1 MFYLEYYE
9 IEGGV
14 PLQGEYEVKGSKN
27 AALPVLA
34 ATLCQGGIH
43 EIYGC
48 PRIGDAVAMTDILR
62 SLGARVSWQEDCL
75 TVDSRNVSCT
85 TVPRELMVQLRSSVF
100 LLGSL
105 LARAEEAVIYR
116 PGGCRIGSRPIDIH
130 IAGLRQLGFTV
141 EEDGEKVTCR
151 GRCRGGHVRLVYPS
165 VGATENL
172 MMAALSGS
180 SLTVLDNC
188 AVEPEIVDLQG
199 FLRCCGY
206 CVSGAG
212 TSRIVIAGRQ
222 ESHNTMYFIMKDR
235 IEAATYMMA
244 LAGTGGRGV
253 LTGIEPQYL
262 TAVSDV
268 LESMGVQ
275 IRTWEDRM
283 EVIGP
288 ERLKS
293 PGLVVTQ
300 PYPGFPTDCQ
310 PQLLTLAARAEGNT
324 TIREE
329 IFESRFT
336 HKKDLLKMGAYIET
350 CGKNA
355 IIKGVGSLQGTQ
367 TEALD
372 LRGGA
377 ALVLAGLMAEGTT
390 QVSGIEHIERGYED
404 LCGGIRMLGGY
415 IEKKKT

>member
-1 MFYLEYYE
+1 
-9 IEGGV
+9 
-14 PLQGEYEVKGSKN
+14 
-27 AALPVLA
+27 
-34 ATLCQGGIH
+34 
-43 EIYGC
+43 
-48 PRIGDAVAMTDILR
+48 
-62 SLGARVSWQEDCL
+62 
-75 TVDSRNVSCT
+75 
-85 TVPRELMVQLRSSVF
+85 
-100 LLGSL
+100 
-105 LARAEEAVIYR
+105 
-116 PGGCRIGSRPIDIH
+116 
-130 IAGLRQLGFTV
+130 
-141 EEDGEKVTCR
+141 
-151 GRCRGGHVRLVYPS
+151 
-165 VGATENL
+165 
-172 MMAALSGS
+172 
-180 SLTVLDNC
+180 
-188 AVEPEIVDLQG
+188 
-199 FLRCCGY
+199 
-206 CVSGAG
+206 
-212 TSRIVIAGRQ
+212 
-222 ESHNTMYFIMKDR
+222 MYFIMKDR

-268 LESMGVQ
+268 LESTGVQ

-310 PQLLTLAARAEGNT
+310 PQLLTLATRAEGNT

-390 QVSGIEHIERGYED
+390 LVRGIEHIERGYED
-404 LCGGIRMLGGY
+404 FCGGIRMLGGN
-415 IEKKKT
+415 IEKQKT